1 MTTGAPYKKGVSS
14 PGYMEIIA
22 IALITSV
29 ITATIITGLYDRRFS
44 QKIKVVDLKNYIKTQ
59 KALMLAGEKTEEQ
72 WQAGLDALDKTLQ
85 NEPANHVI
93 ILKEVVLRNADE
105 ISVK

>member
-1 MTTGAPYKKGVSS
+1 MV
-14 PGYMEIIA
+14 A
-22 IALITSV
+22 IALITAV
-29 ITATIITGLYDRRFS
+29 ITATVITGIYDRRFS
-44 QKIKVVDLKNYIKTQ
+44 QKIKVVDLKGYIKTQ
-59 KALMLAGEKTEEQ
+59 KALMLTGEKTEEQ
-72 WQAGLDALDKTLQ
+72 WQDGLDVLEKTLQ

>member
-1 MTTGAPYKKGVSS
+1 MTTESS
-14 PGYMEIIA
+14 DKNVASSLGYLEVVT
-22 IALITSV
+22 IALITAV
-29 ITATIITGLYDRRFS
+29 ITATVITGIYDRRFS
-44 QKIKVVDLKNYIKTQ
+44 QKIKVVDLKGYIKTQ

-72 WQAGLDALDKTLQ
+72 WQAGLDALEKTLK

>member
-1 MTTGAPYKKGVSS
+1 MTTVASDKKGASS
-14 PGYMEIIA
+14 PGYLEIIA
-22 IALITSV
+22 IALIIAV
-29 ITATIITGLYDRRFS
+29 ITATVITGLYDRRFS

-72 WQAGLDALDKTLQ
+72 WQAGLDALEKTLQ